1 MHTLSSLK
9 RFCNVRGKL
18 SAQSFP
24 SFRTASVGNPIK
36 EHD

>member
-1 MHTLSSLK
+1 MHTLSSFN
-9 RFCNVRGKL
+9 RFCNVRGTL

-24 SFRTASVGNPIK
+24 PFRTASVGNTTK